1 MDAGT
6 TTTFVVVPAMFAP
19 EGCAVC
25 EVAVFGARS
34 PTGTCGEESVRTWI
48 APPLAPASPPA
59 SRSFAAFCGVRD
71 AEVFFRFRALP
82 PLRPPPLLKAKEV
95 FAAAE
100 DDTTLPRGGCDA
112 IWPQYDESPAG
123 RCVWVNLDSYRNPGY
138 RKRCVWGFD
147 FFPSVPQHGPMAVL
161 LTLILTLKPSSVFS
175 GALFYWGPDLL
186 CPLVSSAGFFSF
198 FHSPL

>member
-6 TTTFVVVPAMFAP
+6 TTTFVVVPAIFAP

-71 AEVFFRFRALP
+71 AEVLFRFRVVA
-82 PLRPPPLLKAKEV
+82 RPPPLLKAKEV
-95 FAAAE
+95 FAKDAAAAAE
-100 DDTTLPRGGCDA
+100 DDTMLPPRGGCDA
-112 IWPQYDESPAG
+112 MAKIQYDESPDVCPLFG
-123 RCVWVNLDSYRNPGY
+123 GLTSSSP
-138 RKRCVWGFD
+138 FD
-147 FFPSVPQHGPMAVL
+147 FPQVAANTTRPQPCIA
-161 LTLILTLKPSSVFS
+161 
-175 GALFYWGPDLL
+175 
-186 CPLVSSAGFFSF
+186 
-198 FHSPL
+198 

>member
-71 AEVFFRFRALP
+71 ADVFFKFLGLP

-100 DDTTLPRGGCDA
+100 DDTIMLPR
-112 IWPQYDESPAG
+112 
-123 RCVWVNLDSYRNPGY
+123 
-138 RKRCVWGFD
+138 
-147 FFPSVPQHGPMAVL
+147 
-161 LTLILTLKPSSVFS
+161 
-175 GALFYWGPDLL
+175 
-186 CPLVSSAGFFSF
+186 
-198 FHSPL
+198 